1 MSFSDSFTETISE
14 SSISDTETIT
24 FTSSLSDSINNT
36 EPSISSEESL
46 SSLPSMSGGM
56 TDFFLEDEDSDD
68 STEDV
73 NDDYF
78 NTTMQAKLPLPYMGN
93 IFMNQTIVNLRNT
106 FEKYNNS
113 MYQIV
118 RMLQMLRNYMD
129 NNMGTVLY
137 EESTNKFVIKKLNYP
152 IIDDY
157 VNLMPIKSNYIYPVS
172 ENTVK
177 FVQDL
182 EKAVESNYDIIN
194 SMIEKMD
201 EINDDYRERIDKI
214 SNNYKN

>member
-56 TDFFLEDEDSDD
+56 TDFLEDEDSDD

-157 VNLMPIKSNYIYPVS
+157 VNLIPIKSNYIYPVS